1 MWKKTLGILMTLGLF
16 FSFLMIPYVGSGAP
30 KTIGVKNNDWQEKEN
45 RNQRP
50 TKERIYQ
57 FELQLVTVED
67 FEADGFILDIGGGG
81 EGVIGQLKG
90 QQVIAID
97 ISKRELEEAPP
108 GPLKI
113 IMDARDLK
121 FLDNTFKTA
130 TVFFTFMYID
140 SGDHGKVLE
149 ELFRVLA
156 PGGHLLIWDVVFPEW
171 KNDKKDLALFPLKV
185 KLPEKEIRTGYGVRR
200 PKQRQGL
207 THFVELVEKAGFKII
222 TKNSE
227 ESWFFLEVLKPN

>member
-1 MWKKTLGILMTLGLF
+1 MSLKRLMAFISIVF
-16 FSFLMIPYVGSGAP
+16 FSFVMIPNVGSDVP
-30 KTIGVKNNDWQEKEN
+30 KKIGGENNDWQEKEDHH
-45 RNQRP
+45 QRP
-50 TKERIYQ
+50 SKERIYQ
-57 FELQLVTVED
+57 FEQQLVTVED
-67 FEADGFILDIGGGG
+67 FEAEGFILDIGGGG

-140 SGDHGKVLE
+140 SGDHPRVLE

-156 PGGHLLIWDVVFPEW
+156 PGGRLLIWDVVFPEW
-171 KNDKKDLALFPLKV
+171 KNDKKDVALFPLTV
-185 KLPEKEIRTGYGVRR
+185 KLPGKEIGTGYGVRR
-200 PKQRQGL
+200 PKQKQGL
-207 THFVELVEKAGFKII
+207 THFVELAEKTGFKII
-222 TKNSE
+222 TKNSKE
-227 ESWFFLEVLKPN
+227 CWFFLEVLKPN

>member
-1 MWKKTLGILMTLGLF
+1 MTFVFILF
-16 FSFLMIPYVGSGAP
+16 FSFLMVPDLNSGMSL
-30 KTIGVKNNDWQEKEN
+30 
-45 RNQRP
+45 
-50 TKERIYQ
+50 KERIAQ
-57 FELQLVTVED
+57 DGQLMVTVED

-113 IMDARDLK
+113 VMDARDLK

-140 SGDHGKVLE
+140 RADHTKVLE

-156 PGGHLLIWDVVFPEW
+156 PGGRLLIWDVVFPEW
-171 KNDKKDLALFPLKV
+171 EEDTKDRAIFFLRIE
-185 KLPEKEIRTGYGVRR
+185 LPEKEIRTGYGVRR
-200 PKQRQGL
+200 PKDKQGL
-207 THFVELVEKAGFKII
+207 VHFAELAEKAGFKILD
-222 TKNSE
+222 KQSE
-227 ESWFFLEVLKPN
+227 QGWFFLEVLKPN